1 MVTAIRPNERSAA
14 MMDAVYPV
22 TRSATSARIAQ
33 AARMKTKIAV
43 FALYF

>member
-14 MMDAVYPV
+14 MMGAVYPV
-22 TRSATSARIAQ
+22 TRSVTSARIA
-33 AARMKTKIAV
+33 RVVKMKTKIAV